1 MKKLILA
8 AVAAVLSFGAAPP
21 NPVSW
26 KAQNAPAKPVKPG
39 ARLSLKLS
47 ARIDDGWHLYSMKRL
62 EEGPIPTRIWIAE
75 GQPFELA
82 GAVAAPPPETIQD
95 PNFNMEVEYYEGE
108 AVFTLPVRISPK
120 ASPGPQKLEVSA
132 SYQSCNN
139 KLCLPPKTVKIDIP
153 VEIGK

>member
-8 AVAAVLSFGAAPP
+8 AMAAALSFGAAPP

-26 KAQNAPAKPVKPG
+26 KPQNAPAKPVKPG
-39 ARLSLKLS
+39 ARFALKLA
-47 ARIDDGWHLYSMKRL
+47 ARIEEGWHLYSMKRL
-62 EEGPIPTRIWIAE
+62 EEGPIATRIWIAE

-108 AVFTLPVRISPK
+108 AVFTLPVRISPN
-120 ASPGPQKLEVSA
+120 AAAGPRKLEVSA
-132 SYQSCNN
+132 SYQSCND
-139 KLCLPPKTVKIDIP
+139 KLCLPPRTVKIDVAI
-153 VEIGK
+153 EIGK